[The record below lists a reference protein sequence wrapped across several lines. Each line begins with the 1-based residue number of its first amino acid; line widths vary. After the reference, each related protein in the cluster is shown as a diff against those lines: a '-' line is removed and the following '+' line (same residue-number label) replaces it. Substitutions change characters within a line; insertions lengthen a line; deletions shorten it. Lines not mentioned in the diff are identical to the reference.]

1 MGELGNIL
9 QLESKY
15 CSPVN
20 PSRNVVKLCS
30 ILEDQKFVSR
40 TFSPFR
46 RLETGGGVHTHTAP
60 HIFSIEQQLVKRG
73 TSVCYVVVV
82 FVLTLVTRLAVNS
95 LSPNIVDSFIQSYRQ
110 VESTSYI
117 IYIIYICI
125 YRNLIFIQKSIRV
138 RYNKGY
144 LEHIKIYKFKSMI
157 YINIK

>member
-1 MGELGNIL
+1 
-9 QLESKY
+9 
-15 CSPVN
+15 
-20 PSRNVVKLCS
+20 
-30 ILEDQKFVSR
+30 
-40 TFSPFR
+40 
-46 RLETGGGVHTHTAP
+46 VHTHTAP